1 MSTDERKERERE
13 KRKELILNA
22 AEEIIISEGID
33 NISIRKIANKIEYS
47 PAIIY
52 YYFKNKDEII
62 NSLMTKGYKR
72 ILSTLTSVTTSDKE
86 PKEKLKEGLNKYI
99 LMALSTPLEFK
110 TIMLS
115 NSQSVL
121 KHTSVLFKGA
131 SEKRE
136 AIGILC
142 QQLRDIYWENPKEE
156 SYIELTAQVLWSSVF
171 GLIIRI
177 IIEEDLNETQRK
189 NLIEHQVNILI
200 NGIES

>member
-22 AEEIIISEGID
+22 TEEIIISEGID

-121 KHTSVLFKGA
+121 KHT
-131 SEKRE
+131 
-136 AIGILC
+136 
-142 QQLRDIYWENPKEE
+142 
-156 SYIELTAQVLWSSVF
+156 
-171 GLIIRI
+171 
-177 IIEEDLNETQRK
+177 
-189 NLIEHQVNILI
+189 
-200 NGIES
+200 

>member
-72 ILSTLTSVTTSDKE
+72 ILSTLTSVK
-86 PKEKLKEGLNKYI
+86 
-99 LMALSTPLEFK
+99 
-110 TIMLS
+110 
-115 NSQSVL
+115 
-121 KHTSVLFKGA
+121 
-131 SEKRE
+131 
-136 AIGILC
+136 IG
-142 QQLRDIYWENPKEE
+142 R
-156 SYIELTAQVLWSSVF
+156 AHV
-171 GLIIRI
+171 
-177 IIEEDLNETQRK
+177 
-189 NLIEHQVNILI
+189 
-200 NGIES
+200 